1 MAIRDIITV
10 PNPILKKVSEPV
22 DEVNDEIREILD
34 DMLDTMYAAPGI
46 GLAAIQ
52 IGVPLR
58 MLVIDISSV
67 GNQDNKKKEPQFFIN
82 PEIIDPSD
90 NISSFE
96 EGCLSVPGIWEE
108 IERPDKCVVKFLNRD
123 GTKET
128 KKCEGLLATVIQ
140 HEMDHL
146 EGIVFVDHLSRVK
159 RDLSIKKSV
168 KFQKNPIKENRL
180 SRYNEQ

>member
-1 MAIRDIITV
+1 MSQKSIIIE
-10 PNPILKKVSEPV
+10 PDPLLRKKSNKLEKV
-22 DEVNDEIREILD
+22 DDETRKLLD
-34 DMLDTMYAAPGI
+34 DMLETMYAAPGI

-67 GNQDNKKKEPQFFIN
+67 SKQDHKKKDPQFFIN
-82 PEIIDPSD
+82 PEIINPS
-90 NISSFE
+90 NNLSSFE

-123 GTKET
+123 GIEET
-128 KKCEGLLATVIQ
+128 KHCEGLLATVIQ

-146 EGIVFVDHLSRVK
+146 EGIVFVDHLSRLK

-168 KFQKNPIKENRL
+168 KFQKSPTQENRL
-180 SRYNEQ
+180 SRYNDQ